1 MDSPHISICICT
13 FKRPQLLGSL
23 LERLKNQRSEGTFRF
38 SIVVADNDREESA
51 RSVVENFCANSE
63 VRATY
68 CAEPR
73 QNIALARNK
82 SVECAAGDYIAFIDD
97 DEFPD
102 DTWLLNLLNAY
113 RNYNAD
119 GVLGPVKPYFESAP
133 PRWLTK
139 GKFFDRPTHPSGYK
153 MNWTEARTGNVL
165 FRKDIVKTV
174 EVPFRSQF
182 DTAGEDVDFFRRMMD
197 QGFKFVWCDE
207 APVYELVPASRCTR
221 SYLLRRALLRGS
233 NFHKHPADKLKNTV
247 KSLIAAPC
255 YLVVL
260 PFLLLLG
267 QHVFLKYLIKF
278 LDHSSRLLAFLGLSL
293 VTQRQT

>member
-1 MDSPHISICICT
+1 MTSPHISVCICT
-13 FKRPQLLGSL
+13 FKRPQLLKSL
-23 LERLKNQRSEGTFRF
+23 LEKLQDQRTEGIFRF

-51 RSVVENFCANSE
+51 RKVVEDFCATGVVQAS
-63 VRATY
+63 Y
-68 CAEPR
+68 CSEPR

-82 SVECAAGDYIAFIDD
+82 AVACAEGDFIAFIDD
-97 DEFPD
+97 DEFPGKD
-102 DTWLLNLLNAY
+102 WLLNLLNAY
-113 RNYNAD
+113 RTYSAD
-119 GVLGPVKPYFESAP
+119 GVLGPVKPHFESAP
-133 PRWLTK
+133 PGWLTK
-139 GKFFDRPTHPSGYK
+139 GKFFERPTHPSGYK
-153 MNWTEARTGNVL
+153 MDWTEARTGNVL

-233 NFHKHPADKLKNTV
+233 NFHKHPADKLKNTL
-247 KSLIAAPC
+247 KSLIAVPC
-255 YLVVL
+255 YLVAL
-260 PFLLLLG
+260 PFLLPLG
-267 QHVFLKYLIKF
+267 QHLFLKYLIKL